1 LTKYSKENTKLSN
14 GPTSACTDGFHIK
27 GLTFPMTPSMSTS
40 YGILKT
46 EGTVQYLRKLLAVEL
61 GHGED
66 VQMPDWDLE
75 LLEEMHYNVKVV
87 AQAIRNKSE

>member
-1 LTKYSKENTKLSN
+1 
-14 GPTSACTDGFHIK
+14 
-27 GLTFPMTPSMSTS
+27 MTPSMSTA
-40 YGILKT
+40 YGIQKT
-46 EGTVQYLRKLLAVEL
+46 EGTVDYLRKLLAVEF

-87 AQAIRNKSE
+87 AQAIKNKSE